1 VWCGVLINE
10 LFTTDIEMR
19 LRSTETVFL
28 LRAFRE
34 ARLSG
39 QAASIAVL
47 DSNIMRAYGAH
58 LAVMEQVQGSEFAF
72 LYSGAEIP
80 TSQDYALG
88 GKNTTQIDAR
98 SADFYRLGCLEAL
111 KADDAILINH
121 RTHQKS
127 RVHRWESLFLPM
139 VDTQSNPILVVLTI
153 PRDYKDDFQRLILD
167 SAPDGMVAA
176 YPVRGESGEIIDARI
191 VAANRRAA
199 EYFGV
204 ENADAL
210 QEVSIL
216 GVFSD
221 TDSNGSWKRNIMA
234 LRANKA
240 HVFEYQHR
248 DSLTSR
254 WFRVVSTPMREGVL
268 INLSDITDMKRALLE
283 LEHQRKLLLD
293 EVEQRR
299 SLEQELWSL
308 AHLDPLTG
316 LANRRAFRE
325 QATLKLA
332 ESQSIHRPCAVVSLD
347 LDHFKR
353 INDAYGH
360 GAGDA
365 VLRRVSEIIK
375 ATLRPNTDIAARM
388 GGEEFSVIL
397 PETDLEAAVAFAE
410 KLRRRIEQTMV
421 IVNAFEIVATI
432 SAGIATN
439 RVTTNLDELL
449 ERADRALYAAKRAG
463 RNKVVTELDLPE
475 ETAKASASAA

>member
-1 VWCGVLINE
+1 LINE
-10 LFTTDIEMR
+10 LFTADVEMR
-19 LRSTETVFL
+19 LRSTQTVFL

-34 ARLSG
+34 ARISG
-39 QAASIAVL
+39 KPASIAML
-47 DSNIMRAYGAH
+47 NSDIMRAYGMH
-58 LAVMEQVQGSEFAF
+58 LAVIEKVQSDEFAF
-72 LYSGAEIP
+72 LYSGAEVP
-80 TSQDYALG
+80 TGQDAALG
-88 GKNTTQIDAR
+88 GKNTAEIDSR
-98 SADFYRLGCLEAL
+98 SAEFYRLGCREAL
-111 KADDAILINH
+111 SADDAILINH

-139 VDTQSNPILVVLTI
+139 VDTQNNPILVVLTI

-167 SAPDGMVAA
+167 SAPDAMIAA
-176 YPVRGESGEIIDARI
+176 YPVRGESGEIIDATI

-199 EYFGV
+199 ETFGV
-204 ENADAL
+204 ENSDAL
-210 QEVSIL
+210 QESSVL
-216 GVFSD
+216 GAFGD
-221 TDSNGSWKRNIMA
+221 TDGSGSWKRNIMA

-248 DSLTSR
+248 DLVSSR

-268 INLSDITDMKRALLE
+268 ICLSDITEMKRALLE
-283 LEHQRKLLLD
+283 LEHQRKLLVD

-332 ESQSIHRPCAVVSLD
+332 ESQSVHRPCAVVSFD

-375 ATLRPNTDIAARM
+375 ATLRPNADIAARM

-397 PETDLEAAVAFAE
+397 PETDLDAAVAFAE

-421 IVNAFEIVATI
+421 IVNSFEIIATV
-432 SAGIATN
+432 SAGIAMN

-449 ERADRALYAAKRAG
+449 DRADRALYAAKRAG
-463 RNKVVTELDLPE
+463 RNKVVTELDIPE
-475 ETAKASASAA
+475 ESPKASASAA